1 MINRYQLETTLKIE
15 GNKPARL
22 KLGRVFA
29 GHYAIM
35 PRQVEDNIDLLDPT
49 RPAVVGE
56 VRAGKRLKIRGNTDR
71 NYMWYCRD
79 QYVPAMVGMLRAFSA
94 TYPNLTLSSRS
105 NSPVRILNQYDSPR
119 TALLNEFADRVGGFL
134 FTGPNEGMNWLSS
147 PFLFRYLISVER
159 WQNTATLKKWVN
171 YKRDSYLIDILRFN
185 RSLGWFFQVMLDAN
199 ENGVSLVDDMH
210 VAWSAKRWIPHS
222 ASGYGHMGFSS
233 FRAGMPSSVV
243 NGIKKAFPPARN
255 SWSALCDGYAAAQGR
270 V

>member
-1 MINRYQLETTLKIE
+1 
-15 GNKPARL
+15 
-22 KLGRVFA
+22 
-29 GHYAIM
+29 
-35 PRQVEDNIDLLDPT
+35 
-49 RPAVVGE
+49 
-56 VRAGKRLKIRGNTDR
+56 
-71 NYMWYCRD
+71 
-79 QYVPAMVGMLRAFSA
+79 MLRAFSE

-105 NSPVRILNQYDSPR
+105 NSPVKILIQYNALR

-171 YKRDSYLIDILRFN
+171 YKRDSYLIDTLRFHRN
-185 RSLGWFFQVMLDAN
+185 LGWFLQVMLDAN

-210 VAWSAKRWIPHS
+210 IAWSAKRWIPHNE
-222 ASGYGHMGFSS
+222 SGYGHMGFSS
-233 FRAGMPSSVV
+233 FRAGMPSTVV